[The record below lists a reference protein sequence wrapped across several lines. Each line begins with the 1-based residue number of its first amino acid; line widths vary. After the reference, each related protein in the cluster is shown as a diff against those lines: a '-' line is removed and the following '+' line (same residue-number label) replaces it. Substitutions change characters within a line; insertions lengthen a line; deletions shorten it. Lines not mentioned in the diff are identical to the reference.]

1 MKADFVPDYENLSF
15 LVSFDLQQ
23 KMRLTKNTHAIGN
36 YGGNG
41 PIFGGPNPT
50 DICIV
55 DKCNI

>member
-1 MKADFVPDYENLSF
+1 MDGDDVPDYENLSF

-41 PIFGGPNPT
+41 PIFGGPNAL
-50 DICIV
+50 DIAIF